1 MSKLEAKIEKL
12 KAHLKDEA
20 AHQDFA
26 SLIRIFKC
34 LNNSK
39 IIWKTK

>member
-1 MSKLEAKIEKL
+1 MSKLDVKIEKL
-12 KAHLKDEA
+12 KTHLKDETA
-20 AHQDFA
+20 QQDFT

-34 LNNSK
+34 LNNNN